1 MNKEKTNQHNRVK
14 KTLLWVAI
22 GSITMFFGG
31 LTSAYLVTRGGADWL
46 LIEFPKE
53 FYYSTALILT
63 SSLFLFFAKKATQK
77 EYYNQQLF
85 FLITTLCLGIG
96 FVFFQI
102 EGWKNLVGQ
111 NIHFTDKTT
120 ESRGP
125 FLYTLT
131 LSHLIHLAG
140 GVISLIVVIFVAAKK
155 KYTPKNVL
163 GLELA
168 SIYWHYLGILWI
180 YLFLFLFFVK

>member
-1 MNKEKTNQHNRVK
+1 MNKEQKSK

-31 LTSAYLVTRGGADWL
+31 LTSAYLVTRGGAQWFT
-46 LIEFPKE
+46 IEFPRE
-53 FYYSTALILT
+53 FYYSTALIFT
-63 SSLFLFFAKKATQK
+63 SSITLFFAKKATEKENYKQQQK
-77 EYYNQQLF
+77 L
-85 FLITTLCLGIG
+85 LITTLLLGLA

-102 EGWKNLVGQ
+102 EGWKTLIDQSVY
-111 NIHFTDKTT
+111 FTDKTT

-131 LSHLIHLAG
+131 FSHLIHLAG
-140 GVISLIVVIFVAAKK
+140 GVISLIVVIFAAARK
-155 KYTPKNVL
+155 KYTQKNML

-168 SIYWHYLGILWI
+168 SIYWHYLDILWI
-180 YLFLFLFFVK
+180 YLFLFLLFVK

>member
-1 MNKEKTNQHNRVK
+1 MNKEQKSK

-46 LIEFPKE
+46 VIEFPKE
-53 FYYSTALILT
+53 FYYSTALIFT
-63 SSLFLFFAKKATQK
+63 SSIALFFAKKATEK
-77 EYYNQQLF
+77 ENYKQQR
-85 FLITTLCLGIG
+85 TLLVSTLLLGLA

-102 EGWKNLVGQ
+102 EGWKTLIDQ
-111 NIHFTDKTT
+111 NVHLTDKTT

-140 GVISLIVVIFVAAKK
+140 GLISLIVVIFAAARK
-155 KYTPKNVL
+155 KYTPKNML

-168 SIYWHYLGILWI
+168 SIYWHYLDILWI
-180 YLFLFLFFVK
+180 YLFLFLLFVK